1 MGNFT
6 IKIKSYAL
14 AHKIIST
21 TILIVILFLG
31 SWAYGKITGT
41 AGETRYITAKVE
53 KGSIIA
59 SISGSGQ
66 VSALNQID
74 IKAKA
79 SGDIVY
85 IKAQDGQKISAWGL
99 IAQIDDKDVQK
110 SIRDA
115 EINLESAK
123 IAFEKFKIQNSEEN
137 MNADLAK
144 AYDDGFNTV
153 SNVFLD
159 LPEIMTGMNDMFFK
173 SVSATG
179 QWNIDWYEAQAGN
192 ENSEKTKIYKQKL
205 IDSYDVALKAYDI
218 NFDNYKATSRTT
230 NNTTIENL
238 IIQTYD
244 TTKLVSDLIKNANNY
259 IDFVNDLL
267 QENYYTTPA
276 TITTHKSILSG
287 YTSKTNTHLL
297 SLLSIKTSI
306 KDYKDAFLNGDL
318 DTQSQILSL
327 KQKENSLQ
335 DLKDKLPDYYIRA
348 PFAGTIS
355 VINIKKGDSVSS
367 STVVATLVTE
377 KQMAEI
383 SLNEV
388 DVAKIKIGQKST
400 LAFDAIPDLTISGVI
415 TEIDSVGTVSQ
426 GVVTYNV
433 KISFDTQDE
442 RIKPGMSVSA
452 EIIINEKQ
460 NVLVVPN
467 SAVKSL
473 PANSGAGQKGENY
486 IEILQILEN
495 KITKIKVRIGISNDT
510 KTEIISGI
518 KEGDEIITRTI
529 LSSIIKTTT
538 APSLFGSPATTNN
551 RAR

>member
-1 MGNFT
+1 MKNFLKKMRNFV

-21 TILIVILFLG
+21 TILIAILFLG
-31 SWAYGKITGT
+31 SWAYGKMTST
-41 AGETRYITAKVE
+41 AGGIRYITAKVE
-53 KGSIIA
+53 KGIIID

-85 IKAQDGQKISAWGL
+85 IKAQNGQKISAWGL

-192 ENSEKTKIYKQKL
+192 ENSEKTKIY
-205 IDSYDVALKAYDI
+205 
-218 NFDNYKATSRTT
+218 
-230 NNTTIENL
+230 
-238 IIQTYD
+238 
-244 TTKLVSDLIKNANNY
+244 
-259 IDFVNDLL
+259 
-267 QENYYTTPA
+267 
-276 TITTHKSILSG
+276 
-287 YTSKTNTHLL
+287 
-297 SLLSIKTSI
+297 
-306 KDYKDAFLNGDL
+306 
-318 DTQSQILSL
+318 

-473 PANSGAGQKGENY
+473 PTNSGEGQNGENY
-486 IEILQILEN
+486 IEILQTLQN
-495 KITKIKVRIGISNDT
+495 KPAKIKIQIGISNNT
-510 KTEIISGI
+510 KTEIVSGI